1 MADAALHLRLK
12 ALIAFRALFVS
23 LLLGSAFI
31 FKIDFFP
38 NPRALSFL
46 IVSLYVLTIIY
57 VLLIQ
62 RTKRMVLFAYSQ
74 LIFDVLAE
82 IALIYITGGIESWFS
97 FTLILTVLSSS
108 IVLNQRA
115 GYIVASMSCILYG
128 TLLDLQFYGLIPITY
143 EETMLEKQFL
153 YNIFIH
159 TISLYVTAYL
169 AGYLSSRLE
178 ETVVKLAEKDT
189 NLRDLEIFNMKVI
202 ESLPSGLVTTDVEGK
217 VLIFNR
223 AAEKITG
230 TAKDDIIGR
239 TIEHALPFL
248 KIPIM
253 EGRREEVLN
262 RDNYDKKIIG
272 MHISILRDISGR
284 ETGFIC
290 IFQDLTILKEL
301 EEEMKN
307 KEKWAAIGELSAN
320 IAHEIRNPLA
330 SLRGSI
336 EMLREGKIPE
346 KHRDKLMGIAIN
358 ETERLNTI
366 VTDFLTYSRPKPLDI
381 QNVDL
386 NALLSDTLELLR
398 NRAQDMGDIIVLQ
411 ECEGALLVSLDPL
424 KIRQVFWNLGI
435 NALEA
440 IEKDGKLTV
449 STRETQDKVSI
460 FFSDTGPGMS
470 KDDLEKIFYPFHTT
484 KERGTGL
491 GLSIA
496 HRIVEE
502 HQGRIMVTSNP
513 GSGTTFEIILPR
525 THGK

>member
-12 ALIAFRALFVS
+12 ALISFRALFVS

-38 NPRALSFL
+38 NPRAISLF
-46 IVSLYVLTIIY
+46 IIWLYVLTIIY
-57 VLLIQ
+57 VLLI
-62 RTKRMVLFAYSQ
+62 RRAKKVFLFAYIQ
-74 LIFDVLAE
+74 LVLDVFAE
-82 IALIYITGGIESWFS
+82 IVLIYITGGIESWFS

-108 IVLNQRA
+108 IVLNQKA

-128 TLLDLQFYGLIPITY
+128 TLLDLQFYRLIPIPY
-143 EETMLEKQFL
+143 EGIMLEKQFL

-159 TISLYVTAYL
+159 TVSLFVTAYL

-178 ETVVKLAEKDT
+178 ETVEKLAEKDSH
-189 NLRDLEIFNMKVI
+189 LRDLEIFNTKVI
-202 ESLPSGLVTTDVEGK
+202 ESLPSGLVTTDIDGNVI
-217 VLIFNR
+217 IFNR
-223 AAEKITG
+223 AAEKIIG
-230 TAKDDIIGR
+230 IAKNDIIGR
-239 TIEHALPFL
+239 TIENALPFL
-248 KIPIM
+248 KIPIR
-253 EGRREEVLN
+253 EGRREEVLSRHN
-262 RDNYDKKIIG
+262 HASKIIG
-272 MHISILRDISGR
+272 IHISILRDLNGR
-284 ETGFIC
+284 ETGFIG
-290 IFQDLTILKEL
+290 IFQDLTVLKEL

-346 KHRDKLMGIAIN
+346 KHRDNLMGIVIN

-381 QNVDL
+381 QKVDL

-398 NRAQDMGDIIVLQ
+398 NTAQDKGDIIVRQ
-411 ECEGALLVSLDPL
+411 ESEGALLVSLDPL
-424 KIRQVFWNLGI
+424 KIRQVFWNLGV

-440 IEKDGKLTV
+440 IEKGGELTV
-449 STRETQDKVSI
+449 STEETQDKVSI
-460 FFSDTGPGMS
+460 IFSDTGTGMS
-470 KDDLEKIFYPFHTT
+470 KDEVEKIFYPFHTT

-496 HRIVEE
+496 YRIIEE
-502 HQGRIMVTSNP
+502 HQGRIVVQSTP

-525 THGK
+525 TYGT

>member
-1 MADAALHLRLK
+1 MADAAMHLKLK
-12 ALIAFRALFVS
+12 ALIVFRALFVS

-31 FKIDFFP
+31 FKIEFFP
-38 NPRALSFL
+38 NPRAISFF
-46 IVSLYVLTIIY
+46 IIALYILTIIY

-62 RTKRMVLFAYSQ
+62 RIQKVFLFAYIQ
-74 LIFDVLAE
+74 LVLDVLAE
-82 IALIYITGGIESWFS
+82 ISLIYITGGIESWFS
-97 FTLILTVLSSS
+97 FTLILTVMSSS
-108 IVLNQRA
+108 IVLNQKA
-115 GYIVASMSCILYG
+115 GYIIASMSCILYG
-128 TLLDLQFYGLIPITY
+128 AMLDLQFYGLIPIPY
-143 EETMLEKQFL
+143 EGTMLEKQFL

-178 ETVVKLAEKDT
+178 ETAEKLAEKDT
-189 NLRDLEIFNMKVI
+189 HLRDLELFNTKVI
-202 ESLPSGLVTTDVEGK
+202 ESLPSGLVTTDVEGT

-223 AAEKITG
+223 AAEQITG
-230 TAKDDIIGR
+230 TPKLEIIGR
-239 TIEHALPFL
+239 TIESALPFL
-248 KIPIM
+248 KLPIS
-253 EGRREEVLN
+253 EGRQDGILN
-262 RDNYDKKIIG
+262 RHNHEKKIIG
-272 MHISILRDISGR
+272 IHISILRDINGR
-284 ETGFIC
+284 ETGFIG
-290 IFQDLTILKEL
+290 IFQDLTALKEL
-301 EEEMKN
+301 ENEMKN

-346 KHRDKLMGIAIN
+346 KHRNKLMDIAIN

-386 NALLSDTLELLR
+386 NALLHDTLELLR
-398 NRAQDMGDIIVLQ
+398 NRAQSMGDIIVRQ
-411 ECEGALLVSLDPL
+411 ECDGELLVSLDPQ

-435 NALEA
+435 NAIEA
-440 IEKDGKLTV
+440 MEKGGELTV
-449 STRETQDKVSI
+449 TTKETKDKVSVI
-460 FFSDTGPGMS
+460 FSDTGPGMS
-470 KDDLEKIFYPFHTT
+470 GDDREKIFYPFHTT

-496 HRIVEE
+496 LRIVEE
-502 HQGRIMVTSNP
+502 HQGRIVAKSSP
-513 GSGTTFEIILPR
+513 GARTTFEIILPR

>member
-1 MADAALHLRLK
+1 MHLRLK

-31 FKIDFFP
+31 FKIEFFP
-38 NPRALSFL
+38 NPRAISFF
-46 IVSLYVLTIIY
+46 IIALYVLTIIY

-62 RTKRMVLFAYSQ
+62 RIKKIFFFAYIQ
-74 LIFDVLAE
+74 LVLDVIAE

-108 IVLNQRA
+108 IILNQKA
-115 GYIVASMSCILYG
+115 GYIVASMSSILYG
-128 TLLDLQFYGLIPITY
+128 TLLDLQFYGLIPIPY
-143 EETMLEKQFL
+143 EGTMLEKQFL

-178 ETVVKLAEKDT
+178 ETVEMLAEKDT
-189 NLRDLEIFNMKVI
+189 HLRDLELFNMKVI
-202 ESLPSGLVTTDVEGK
+202 ESLPSGLVTTDIEGK

-230 TAKDDIIGR
+230 TVKHDIIGR
-239 TIEHALPFL
+239 PIENALPFL
-248 KIPIM
+248 KLPIS
-253 EGRREEVLN
+253 EGRKEKVLQRPN
-262 RDNYDKKIIG
+262 HEKKIIG
-272 MHISILRDISGR
+272 IHTSILRDISGR
-284 ETGFIC
+284 ETGFIG
-290 IFQDLTILKEL
+290 IFQDLTALKEL

-346 KHRDKLMGIAIN
+346 KHRDKLMEIAIN
-358 ETERLNTI
+358 ETERLNNI

-381 QNVDL
+381 QKVDL
-386 NALLSDTLELLR
+386 NALLGDTLELLR
-398 NRAQDMGDIIVLQ
+398 NRAQNMGDIIVRQ
-411 ECEGALLVSLDPL
+411 ESEGALPVSLDPL

-440 IEKDGKLTV
+440 MEKGGTLTV
-449 STRETQDKVSI
+449 STKEMPDRISI
-460 FFSDTGPGMS
+460 TFSDTGTGMN
-470 KDDLEKIFYPFHTT
+470 KDDLERIFYPFQTS
-484 KERGTGL
+484 KEKGTGL

-496 HRIVEE
+496 LRIVEE
-502 HQGRIMVTSNP
+502 HQGRIAVQSDSGT
-513 GSGTTFEIILPR
+513 GTTFEIILPR
-525 THGK
+525 TYGK

>member
-12 ALIAFRALFVS
+12 ALIVLRALFVS

-31 FKIDFFP
+31 FKIEFFP
-38 NPRALSFL
+38 NPRAISF
-46 IVSLYVLTIIY
+46 IIISLYVLTIIY
-57 VLLIQ
+57 VLLI
-62 RTKRMVLFAYSQ
+62 KRAKKVFLFAYTQ
-74 LIFDVLAE
+74 LVLDVFAE

-108 IVLNQRA
+108 IVLNQKA
-115 GYIVASMSCILYG
+115 GYIVASISCILYG
-128 TLLDLQFYGLIPITY
+128 TLLDLQFYGLIPIPY
-143 EETMLEKQFL
+143 EGTMLEKQFL

-159 TISLYVTAYL
+159 IISLYATAYL

-178 ETVVKLAEKDT
+178 KTVEKLAEKDT
-189 NLRDLEIFNMKVI
+189 HLRDLELFNMKVI
-202 ESLPSGLVTTDVEGK
+202 ESLPSGLVTTDIEGK

-230 TAKDDIIGR
+230 TQKNDIIGR

-248 KIPIM
+248 KFPFR
-253 EGRREEVLN
+253 EGRQEEVLN
-262 RDNYDKKIIG
+262 RHDHEKKIIG
-272 MHISILRDISGR
+272 INISILRDISGR
-284 ETGFIC
+284 ETGYIG
-290 IFQDLTILKEL
+290 IFQDLTTFIALQ
-301 EEEMKN
+301 EEMKN

-336 EMLREGKIPE
+336 EMLREGRIPE
-346 KHRDKLMGIAIN
+346 KHRDKLMGIAID

-381 QNVDL
+381 QKVDL
-386 NALLSDTLELLR
+386 NTLLSDTLELLR
-398 NRAQDMGDIIVLQ
+398 NRAQNMGDIIVRQ
-411 ECEGALLVSLDPL
+411 ESEGELLVSLDTL

-440 IEKDGKLTV
+440 IEKGGELTV
-449 STRETQDKVSI
+449 STKGTNDRASI
-460 FFSDTGPGMS
+460 IFSDTGPGMS

-502 HQGRIMVTSNP
+502 HQGKIVVQSSP

>member
-1 MADAALHLRLK
+1 MADAALQLRLK
-12 ALIAFRALFVS
+12 ALITLRALFVS

-38 NPRALSFL
+38 NPRAISF
-46 IVSLYVLTIIY
+46 IIISLYVLTIIY
-57 VLLIQ
+57 VLLI
-62 RTKRMVLFAYSQ
+62 RRAKRLFLLAYIQIVL
-74 LIFDVLAE
+74 DVLAV
-82 IALIYITGGIESWFS
+82 IALIYFTGGIESWFS
-97 FTLILTVLSSS
+97 FTMILTVLSSS
-108 IVLNQRA
+108 IVLNRKA

-128 TLLDLQFYGLIPITY
+128 ALLDLQFYGLLPIPY
-143 EETMLEKQFL
+143 EKTILERQFL

-159 TISLYVTAYL
+159 TISLYATAYL

-178 ETVVKLAEKDT
+178 QTVEKLAERDS
-189 NLRDLEIFNMKVI
+189 NLRDLERFNTKVI
-202 ESLPSGLVTTDVEGK
+202 ESLPSGLVTADSEGK

-230 TAKDDIIGR
+230 MTKNEIVGR
-239 TIEHALPFL
+239 PIELALPFL
-248 KIPIM
+248 KIPIS
-253 EGRREEVLN
+253 EGRQEKVLN
-262 RDNYDKKIIG
+262 RPNHEKKIIG
-272 MHISILRDISGR
+272 ITVSTLRDISGR
-284 ETGFIC
+284 ETGFIGS
-290 IFQDLTILKEL
+290 FQDLTILKEL

-307 KEKWAAIGELSAN
+307 KEKLAAIGELSAN

-336 EMLREGKIPE
+336 EMLREGKISA
-346 KHRDKLMGIAIN
+346 KHRDKLMGIAID
-358 ETERLNTI
+358 ETERLNSI

-386 NALLSDTLELLR
+386 NLLLSDTLELLR
-398 NRAQDMGDIIVLQ
+398 HRAQNIEHIIIRQ
-411 ECEGALLVSLDPL
+411 EGEGALFVSLDPL

-440 IEKDGKLTV
+440 MEKGGELTV
-449 STRETQDKVSI
+449 STKGNQHTISI
-460 FFSDTGPGMS
+460 IFSDTGPGMS

-496 HRIVEE
+496 HRIIEE
-502 HQGRIMVTSNP
+502 HKGRILVQSNP

-525 THGK
+525 TYGT

>member
-12 ALIAFRALFVS
+12 ALIAFRALFVT

-31 FKIDFFP
+31 FKIEFFP
-38 NPRALSFL
+38 NPRALSFFIIAL
-46 IVSLYVLTIIY
+46 YALTIVYVLF
-57 VLLIQ
+57 IQ
-62 RTKRMVLFAYSQ
+62 RVKKVFLFAYIQ
-74 LIFDVLAE
+74 LVLDVFAE

-97 FTLILTVLSSS
+97 FTLILTVMSSS
-108 IVLNQRA
+108 IVLNQKA

-128 TLLDLQFYGLIPITY
+128 TLLDLQFYRLIPIPY
-143 EETMLEKQFL
+143 EGTMLEKQFL

-178 ETVVKLAEKDT
+178 ETVEKLAEKDT
-189 NLRDLEIFNMKVI
+189 HFRDLEVFNTKVI
-202 ESLPSGLVTTDVEGK
+202 ESLPSGLVTTDIEGK

-230 TAKDDIIGR
+230 ASKDDIIGR
-239 TIEHALPFL
+239 TIESALPFL
-248 KIPIM
+248 KMPIS
-253 EGRREEVLN
+253 EGRREEVLQ
-262 RDNYDKKIIG
+262 RDDYEKKIIG
-272 MHISILRDISGR
+272 IHISILRDISGR
-284 ETGFIC
+284 ETGFIG
-290 IFQDLTILKEL
+290 IFQDLTVLKEL

-346 KHRDKLMGIAIN
+346 KHRDRLMEIAIN

-366 VTDFLTYSRPKPLDI
+366 VTDFLTYSRPRPLDI

-386 NALLSDTLELLR
+386 NALLRDTLELLR
-398 NRAQDMGDIIVLQ
+398 NRAQSMGDIIIRQ
-411 ECEGALLVSLDPL
+411 ESEGALLVSLDPM

-440 IEKDGKLTV
+440 METGGVLTV
-449 STRETQDKVSI
+449 STKEAQDKISVI
-460 FFSDTGPGMS
+460 FSDTGSGMT
-470 KDDLEKIFYPFHTT
+470 KEDLEKIFYPFHTT

-496 HRIVEE
+496 LRIVEE
-502 HQGRIMVTSNP
+502 HQGRIVVRNRP
-513 GSGTTFEIILPR
+513 ESGTTFEIILPR
-525 THGK
+525 TYGK

>member
-12 ALIAFRALFVS
+12 ALITFRALFVS

-38 NPRALSFL
+38 NPRALSYF
-46 IVSLYVLTIIY
+46 IISLYVLTIIY
-57 VLLIQ
+57 VLLVQ
-62 RTKRMVLFAYSQ
+62 RTTRLVLFAYIQ
-74 LIFDVLAE
+74 FVLDVLAE

-97 FTLILTVLSSS
+97 FTLILTVMSSS
-108 IVLNQRA
+108 IVLNQKA

-128 TLLDLQFYGLIPITY
+128 TLLDLQFYGLIPLQY
-143 EETMLEKQFL
+143 EGTMLEKQFL

-178 ETVVKLAEKDT
+178 ETEVKLAEKDSH
-189 NLRDLEIFNMKVI
+189 LRDLEIFNMKVI
-202 ESLPSGLVTTDVEGK
+202 ESLPSGLVTTDTEGK

-230 TAKDDIIGR
+230 MAKNDIIGR
-239 TIEHALPFL
+239 TIENVLPFL
-248 KIPIM
+248 KIPIR
-253 EGRREEVLN
+253 EGRREEVLITHN
-262 RDNYDKKIIG
+262 NEKKIIG
-272 MHISILRDISGR
+272 MHISVLRDISGR
-284 ETGFIC
+284 ETGIIA
-290 IFQDLTILKEL
+290 IFQDLTALKEL

-358 ETERLNTI
+358 ETERLNNI
-366 VTDFLTYSRPKPLDI
+366 ITDFLTYSRPKPLEM

-386 NALLSDTLELLR
+386 NALLRETLELLR
-398 NRAQDMGDIIVLQ
+398 NRAQNMGDIIIH
-411 ECEGALLVSLDPL
+411 EENEGALPVPLDPM
-424 KIRQVFWNLGI
+424 KIRQVFWNLGL

-440 IEKDGKLTV
+440 MEKGGTLTV
-449 STRETQDKVSI
+449 STKKAQGRISI
-460 FFSDTGPGMS
+460 IFSDTGPGIS
-470 KDDLEKIFYPFHTT
+470 KDDLAKIFYPFHTT
-484 KERGTGL
+484 KDGGTGL

-496 HRIVEE
+496 QRIVEE
-502 HQGRIMVTSNP
+502 HQGKIVVQSSP
-513 GSGTTFEIILPR
+513 GTGTTFEIILPE
-525 THGK
+525 THGT

>member
-1 MADAALHLRLK
+1 
-12 ALIAFRALFVS
+12 
-23 LLLGSAFI
+23 
-31 FKIDFFP
+31 
-38 NPRALSFL
+38 
-46 IVSLYVLTIIY
+46 
-57 VLLIQ
+57 
-62 RTKRMVLFAYSQ
+62 
-74 LIFDVLAE
+74 
-82 IALIYITGGIESWFS
+82 
-97 FTLILTVLSSS
+97 
-108 IVLNQRA
+108 
-115 GYIVASMSCILYG
+115 
-128 TLLDLQFYGLIPITY
+128 ITY
-143 EETMLEKQFL
+143 EGTILEKQFL

-189 NLRDLEIFNMKVI
+189 HLRDLEIFNMKVI

-230 TAKDDIIGR
+230 RTKNEIIGR

-248 KIPIM
+248 KMPIR
-253 EGRREEVLN
+253 EGRQEEVLS
-262 RDNYDKKIIG
+262 RPDQEKKIIG
-272 MHISILRDISGR
+272 INISILRDISGR
-284 ETGFIC
+284 ETGFIG
-290 IFQDLTILKEL
+290 IFQDLTTVKAL

-366 VTDFLTYSRPKPLDI
+366 VTDFLTYSRPRPLDI
-381 QNVDL
+381 QKVDL

-398 NRAQDMGDIIVLQ
+398 NRAQDMGNIIIRQ
-411 ECEGALLVSLDPL
+411 EGEGALLVSLDPL

-440 IEKDGKLTV
+440 MEKGGELTV
-449 STRETQDKVSI
+449 STKETQDKISI
-460 FFSDTGPGMS
+460 IFSDTGPGMP
-470 KDDLEKIFYPFHTT
+470 KDDIGKIFYPFHTT

-496 HRIVEE
+496 QRIVEE
-502 HQGRIMVTSNP
+502 HQGRIEVASNP
-513 GSGTTFEIILPR
+513 GSGTTFEIILPG
-525 THGK
+525 TYGK

>member
-1 MADAALHLRLK
+1 MADAAMHLRLK
-12 ALIAFRALFVS
+12 ALIVFRALFVS

-31 FKIDFFP
+31 FKIEFFP
-38 NPRALSFL
+38 NPRAISFF
-46 IVSLYVLTIIY
+46 IIALYSLTILY

-62 RTKRMVLFAYSQ
+62 RIKKVFLFAYIQ
-74 LIFDVLAE
+74 LVLDVFAE

-97 FTLILTVLSSS
+97 FTLILTVMSSS
-108 IVLNQRA
+108 IVLNQKA

-128 TLLDLQFYGLIPITY
+128 AMLDLQFYGLIPIPY
-143 EETMLEKQFL
+143 ERTMLEKQFL

-178 ETVVKLAEKDT
+178 KTTEELAEKDT
-189 NLRDLEIFNMKVI
+189 HLRDLELFNMKVI
-202 ESLPSGLVTTDVEGK
+202 ESLPSGLVTTDIEGK

-223 AAEKITG
+223 AAEQITG
-230 TAKDDIIGR
+230 TAKQEIIGR
-239 TIEHALPFL
+239 TIEHGLPFL
-248 KIPIM
+248 KIPIR
-253 EGRREEVLN
+253 EGRQDGVLN
-262 RDNYDKKIIG
+262 RHNHEKKIIG
-272 MHISILRDISGR
+272 IHISILRDISGK
-284 ETGFIC
+284 ETGFIG
-290 IFQDLTILKEL
+290 IFQDLTALKEL
-301 EEEMKN
+301 ENEMKN

-336 EMLREGKIPE
+336 EMLREGRIPE
-346 KHRDKLMGIAIN
+346 KYRDKLMGIAIN

-381 QNVDL
+381 QNADL
-386 NALLSDTLELLR
+386 NALLRDTLELLR
-398 NRAQDMGDIIVLQ
+398 NRAQSMGDIIVRP
-411 ECEGALLVSLDPL
+411 ECDGELIVSLDPQ

-440 IEKDGKLTV
+440 MEKGGELTV
-449 STRETQDKVSI
+449 STKETPDKISVI
-460 FFSDTGPGMS
+460 FSDTGFGMAAE
-470 KDDLEKIFYPFHTT
+470 DLERIFYPFHTT
-484 KERGTGL
+484 KDKGTGL

-496 HRIVEE
+496 LRIVEE
-502 HQGRIMVTSNP
+502 HQGRIVVKSKL

-525 THGK
+525 TYGK